1 MQTQRLGQRQLLNM
15 MKGNLEKRILQVYSE
30 TKDVPSVIEYAVA
43 LLVRHALSVAD
54 FSFMCHELIRELFL
68 TAVPCTTMRRFSVF
82 FEAYFDEEEW
92 RNVVDRLYKD
102 EQDYLAATAEA
113 RASKGYLKEKDS
125 MRADELANHQ
135 FILRSTFKGAN
146 DRKHIW
152 TLKNAHPVRNEEE
165 LVGAL
170 KILTMLTIF
179 ETNGVRKFTE
189 FVEVFRDALAPDLH
203 YVEEQEEPSEADE
216 DAFVKS
222 EQKINVQK
230 GTSSMQ
236 KANERKKSP
245 VHSNK
250 EEFKG
255 LNHASAPKRGENPES
270 NVLAG
275 SSIAVRPP
283 ERNVGI
289 SDRVKNTSKK
299 KSKDGKQKNKQDY
312 FGKSEEQ
319 VIEGRNER
327 KLKQRVA
334 KLLGKKKRK

>member
-15 MKGNLEKRILQVYSE
+15 MKGNLEKRILQVYGE
-30 TKDVPSVIEYAVA
+30 TEDVPSVIEYAVA

-125 MRADELANHQ
+125 MRTDELADHQ

-146 DRKHIW
+146 GRKHTW

-203 YVEEQEEPSEADE
+203 YVEELEEPSEADE
-216 DAFVKS
+216 YAFVKS
-222 EQKINVQK
+222 EQKINAQK

-236 KANERKKSP
+236 KANERKKGL
-245 VHSNK
+245 VHSN
-250 EEFKG
+250 EEEING
-255 LNHASAPKRGENPES
+255 LNHASESKGIGKFEPKVIAES
-270 NVLAG
+270 SN
-275 SSIAVRPP
+275 IVRPF
-283 ERNVGI
+283 ERNLGTLEK
-289 SDRVKNTSKK
+289 VKNTSKK
-299 KSKDGKQKNKQDY
+299 KTKDGKQKNKQDY